1 MAACSTCN
9 RTFTCGLRETTE
21 PCWCASLPPIASVDA
36 TADCLCPECLRAKLA
51 RDGTGAGNAHDA
63 DDSRVD
69 AKAPAA
75 STVFGRAAS
84 ALTLI
89 AFLLSTLIASIP
101 TPAFA
106 APPTPEAIIKAC
118 DEADSASQCERVL
131 EREQLKQF
139 PGLATRN
146 GPALRIATNPG
157 TPAVELKDSGNP
169 DDESADF
176 KWHSFWDYWAPSKI
190 AIVSVT
196 TRDAD
201 HFLVMQLDR
210 AMQVK
215 VPSEP
220 ILSPDARR
228 FLVSDFC
235 DKGCGNQI
243 QMWRLDGMRA
253 VREKTFKP
261 RERWYETDV
270 SWRDASTLV
279 IEYSVAGPRRRLADP
294 GEVNLVKAE
303 PMTLRLSD
311 SGWISDEPRR

>member
-9 RTFTCGLRETTE
+9 RTFTCGLRETSE
-21 PCWCASLPPIASVDA
+21 PCWCASFPPIASIDA
-36 TADCLCPECLRAKLA
+36 KADCLCPECLREKPA
-51 RDGTGAGNAHDA
+51 RDN
-63 DDSRVD
+63 
-69 AKAPAA
+69 AKA
-75 STVFGRAAS
+75 RAAPNAVAPSVS

-89 AFLLSTLIASIP
+89 ALLLSTLIAPIP
-101 TPAFA
+101 APVLA
-106 APPTPEAIIKAC
+106 APPTPEAIMKAC

-146 GPALRIATNPG
+146 GPSLRITTNPG
-157 TPAVELKDSGNP
+157 MPAVELRDSGNP

-220 ILSPDARR
+220 ILSPDSQR
-228 FLVSDFC
+228 FFVTDFC
-235 DKGCGNQI
+235 DKGCGNQV
-243 QMWRLDGMRA
+243 QMWKLDRTRA

-261 RERWYETDV
+261 RERWYEVDA

-303 PMTLRLSD
+303 PMTLKLSD